1 MNYGEFMAFHRK
13 NPAGRLY
20 LLAGE
25 EGYYIEKAK
34 KRLLEMLF
42 PDGVNIEDIMELPAE
57 TTVNELLMNANS
69 VPCFTEK
76 KVIII
81 KNMNFLVK
89 KKADSEETEKASTK
103 GKKKK
108 DTPEDMFLRFIENV
122 PDFTTVIFINNHS
135 ADKRKKIFK
144 AIAKHGIILEAE
156 PIKSYKTEEVGE
168 WLRGKLQELHKDMDN
183 DAFQYF
189 LGAVSMMQTISL
201 GYLEQEL
208 NKLALFMG
216 KEEKRID
223 RKLLVTALSSMPEVS
238 GFAMLSAI
246 SEHNV
251 KKALYLF
258 KRQVE
263 EGVFTPLIVGMLV
276 RHVRQLWQAK
286 DLMSRGIRGKALG
299 PAMGGMNTFIAERI
313 GRESMSFTAEQLKTA
328 FLDLADVDYALKMG
342 QGTAVELESIII
354 SLCERQT
361 TK

>member
-1 MNYGEFMAFHRK
+1 
-13 NPAGRLY
+13 
-20 LLAGE
+20 
-25 EGYYIEKAK
+25 
-34 KRLLEMLF
+34 
-42 PDGVNIEDIMELPAE
+42 
-57 TTVNELLMNANS
+57 
-69 VPCFTEK
+69 
-76 KVIII
+76 
-81 KNMNFLVK
+81 
-89 KKADSEETEKASTK
+89 
-103 GKKKK
+103 
-108 DTPEDMFLRFIENV
+108 MFLRFIENV

-168 WLRGKLQELHKDMDN
+168 WLRGQLQELHKDMDN

-189 LGAVSMMQTISL
+189 LGAVSMMQTSSL

-208 NKLALFMG
+208 NKLALFVG

-299 PAMGGMNTFIAERI
+299 PAMGGMNNFIAERI